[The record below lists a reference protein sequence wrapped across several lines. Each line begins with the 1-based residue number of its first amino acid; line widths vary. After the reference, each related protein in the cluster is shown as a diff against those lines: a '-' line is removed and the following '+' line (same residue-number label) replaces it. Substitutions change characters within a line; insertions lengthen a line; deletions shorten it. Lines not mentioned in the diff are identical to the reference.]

1 MARGWNGFIVV
12 DGKEY
17 KGDWKMGLNIEVG
30 KAYRTRSG
38 EKVVIENTERLSVWQ
53 VGGTVI
59 NPPQAY
65 QDSASWVWTRNGSY
79 VSDGS
84 PHELDLISEWQEPE
98 PELKYK
104 VGDIVKYQNGFKGII
119 VHKTDMPDGFISL
132 PFDED
137 GDVESSGWYHELTG
151 VRTGSDPQDDWSII
165 APWIDPPKPL
175 EFWANVY
182 RDNGLLTCVGNLH
195 LTKEAAEKVSKDAI
209 RTSLFREVL

>member
-1 MARGWNGFIVV
+1 M
-12 DGKEY
+12 E
-17 KGDWKMGLNIEVG
+17 IEVG

-38 EKVVIENTERLSVWQ
+38 LKANVQADHGCGYGLCRFSGLVDGLATSWGA
-53 VGGTVI
+53 GGQWAATKM
-59 NPPQAY
+59 
-65 QDSASWVWTRNGSY
+65 
-79 VSDGS
+79 
-84 PHELDLISEWQEPE
+84 DLIAEWQEPE

-119 VHKTDMPDGFISL
+119 VHKTDIPDGLISL

-137 GDVESSGWYHELTG
+137 GCVESSGWYHELTG
-151 VRTGSDPQDDWSII
+151 VRTGSDPQDDWTII
-165 APWIDPPKPL
+165 GPWIDPPKPL